1 MQDQSLGISNIT
13 PHKFTNHYRAAKFL
27 SKFFLHLVLIIG
39 GLIMVF
45 PLIWMIVSSFKPSL
59 EVISVDFHFLPRV
72 WTLRNYVRVF
82 KEVEMARGYL
92 NSIIVSSAVTIL
104 VLLTATASGYM
115 FAKLRFRGR
124 DLLFFLVLASVM
136 IPPQIVLIPLYFL
149 INKFGWIDTYQGL
162 IFPFAMNAFGIFLM
176 RQFMYG
182 IPNDLIDAARIDG
195 ASDFRIYFSI
205 IIPLVRSSIAVLG
218 ILIFLWTW
226 DELLW
231 PLVVVHRNEMKTLP
245 LILAHFTQ
253 AEQQFPGESLAA
265 STLVI
270 GPVLIVYAF
279 FQRHFVRGLSMTGL
293 KG

>member
-1 MQDQSLGISNIT
+1 MVKVQGMNRYRAV
-13 PHKFTNHYRAAKFL
+13 KFTEKFI
-27 SKFFLHLVLIIG
+27 LHLVLMIG
-39 GLIMVF
+39 GLLMIF
-45 PLIWMIVSSFKPSL
+45 PLIWMVVSSFKPSL
-59 EVISVDFHFLPRV
+59 EVISVDFRFLPRT

-82 KEVEMARGYL
+82 KEVKMARAYI
-92 NSIIVSSAVTIL
+92 NSIVVSTAVTVL
-104 VLLTATASGYM
+104 VLLSATASGYL

-124 DLLFFLVLASVM
+124 ELLFFLVLASVM
-136 IPPQIVLIPLYFL
+136 IPTQIVIIPLYIL
-149 INKFGWIDTYQGL
+149 INKFGWIDKYQGL
-162 IFPFAMNAFGIFLM
+162 VFPFMMNAFGIFLM

-182 IPNDLIDAARIDG
+182 IPSDLIEAARIDG
-195 ASDFRIYFSI
+195 ATDFRIYFSV

-218 ILIFLWTW
+218 ILSFLWTW

-231 PLVVVHRNEMKTLP
+231 PLVVVHGNEMKTLP

-253 AEQQFPGESLAA
+253 AEQQFPGESIAA

-270 GPVLIVYAF
+270 GPVIIVYAF